1 MWELGEGYREAASPH
16 RRPAPPNPPSC
27 ERSKAGRLSA
37 ARTEDGSWS
46 IDPVE
51 LNRCFPLLA
60 VPGAPS
66 PQPQP
71 EHDAMADVLVAE
83 LRAMLADVRR
93 ERDLWREAHGA
104 GQAALTEGARYHAPA
119 ARTPARNADRTG
131 RNVASHT
138 QTSLVEAGRVRILR
152 YGAPARSAAFARTVR
167 RTGA

>member
-1 MWELGEGYREAASPH
+1 MPRTTLKNGAQHMPTFTLGTAAQATGTAKSTIL
-16 RRPAPPNPPSC
+16 RAI
-27 ERSKAGRLSA
+27 KAGRLSA

-93 ERDLWREAHGA
+93 ERDLWIEAHER
-104 GQAALTEGARYHAPA
+104 GQAALTEALATTHRLLAPPPATPIEQGATSPA
-119 ARTPARNADRTG
+119 TPKRRWW
-131 RNVASHT
+131 RR
-138 QTSLVEAGRVRILR
+138 AG
-152 YGAPARSAAFARTVR
+152 
-167 RTGA
+167 

>member
-1 MWELGEGYREAASPH
+1 MPTFTLGTASQATGTAKSTIL
-16 RRPAPPNPPSC
+16 RAI
-27 ERSKAGRLSA
+27 KAGRLSA

-93 ERDLWREAHGA
+93 ERDLWREAPERT
-104 GQAALTEGARYHAPA
+104 AAQRKAAYARCVTDM
-119 ARTPARNADRTG
+119 RTWPDFLNTPEFRQWG
-131 RNVASHT
+131 RSVAT
-138 QTSLVEAGRVRILR
+138 MVELQCN
-152 YGAPARSAAFARTVR
+152 YS
-167 RTGA
+167 